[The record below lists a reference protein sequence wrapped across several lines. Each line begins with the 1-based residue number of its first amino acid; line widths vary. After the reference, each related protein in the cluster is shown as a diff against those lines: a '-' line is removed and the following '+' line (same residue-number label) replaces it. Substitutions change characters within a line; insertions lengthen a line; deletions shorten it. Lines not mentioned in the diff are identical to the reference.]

1 MKKIKQWLIEQFL
14 PVYLR
19 ADLLR
24 DIARLE
30 QEKAELREEIGR
42 LNSYITGLEA
52 GIRAQ
57 RRIVINC
64 GEVKK

>member
-1 MKKIKQWLIEQFL
+1 MKKIKQWLIERFL

-19 ADLLR
+19 EELLR

-30 QEKAELREEIGR
+30 QEKAELHNEIER
-42 LNSYITGLEA
+42 LNWYITGLEA